1 MGAEAVDWVTRKA
14 KCERESAISLLRLW
28 EALGD
33 FGHVVQVM
41 GGRGR
46 EKERGGGW
54 RKGRGRGR
62 EGGREGERGLTS
74 SQEHMFED
82 AYLFYVFQNAEE
94 ETGHFGTHTRT
105 HTNTSKS
112 EIHM

>member
-41 GGRGR
+41 GERGSEKEEGDGGFGLVVQMMGGR
-46 EKERGGGW
+46 EKEREEGDGGKEEGE
-54 RKGRGRGR
+54 R
-62 EGGREGERGLTS
+62 EREGERRGR
-74 SQEHMFED
+74 
-82 AYLFYVFQNAEE
+82 EE
-94 ETGHFGTHTRT
+94 GEGEREGGKER
-105 HTNTSKS
+105 
-112 EIHM
+112 EG